1 MYKMYIKFF
10 DVLSL
15 QSLKHDS
22 GVISL
27 SLDSTTNILIKKRL
41 DIISLDELIV
51 DIKYK
56 KKNKTTL
63 NTRYELNIVGKQK
76 CVVTLKALDFKIEKK
91 FNMNFININKSDLK
105 KLDDEYLE
113 PIINNQVNLG
123 EVALQMISLF
133 LDPYPKSKSFNNI
146 IENYNNKEEK
156 HSINNNNMF
165 ELLNNLKK

>member
-56 KKNKTTL
+56 KKK
-63 NTRYELNIVGKQK
+63 
-76 CVVTLKALDFKIEKK
+76 
-91 FNMNFININKSDLK
+91 
-105 KLDDEYLE
+105 
-113 PIINNQVNLG
+113 
-123 EVALQMISLF
+123 
-133 LDPYPKSKSFNNI
+133 
-146 IENYNNKEEK
+146 
-156 HSINNNNMF
+156 
-165 ELLNNLKK
+165 